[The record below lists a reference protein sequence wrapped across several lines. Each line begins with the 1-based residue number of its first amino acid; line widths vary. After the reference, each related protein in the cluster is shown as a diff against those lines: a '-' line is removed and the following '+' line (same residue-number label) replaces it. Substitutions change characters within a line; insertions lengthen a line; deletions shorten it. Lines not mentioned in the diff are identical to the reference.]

1 MNLLPNDSN
10 NINEVVFKNRN
21 KSYGAYAIR
30 KAYNSSIA
38 KSLMYLSSLLVLIFG
53 SAFTY
58 NNLTYTLPEVN
69 VVAFDDPNIIDS
81 LYVTPIDVT
90 PIEPVIPVEETAAP
104 VGITTP
110 TTIVDET
117 VEATPTGT
125 TMVAVAGLGEPDA
138 VGTSTT
144 STVTST
150 ETVAVIHVETP
161 ASSEVLPFAEQ
172 MPEFNTE
179 KNGIL
184 NYVASHISY
193 PEMARNI
200 GIEGTVHVS
209 FVVNEFGKVENMK
222 ILKGIGYG
230 CDEEVVRMLS
240 KMPTWMKPGK
250 NGNKAVKVRFNIPVR
265 FKLK

>member
-30 KAYNSSIA
+30 TAYNSSIA

-58 NNLTYTLPEVN
+58 NKLTYTLPEVN
-69 VVAFDDPNIIDS
+69 VVAFDDVKIDS
-81 LYVTPIDVT
+81 LYTIEVDNT
-90 PIEPVIPVEETAAP
+90 PIEPVVPVEETAAP
-104 VGITTP
+104 KGISTP
-110 TTIVDET
+110 TTIVDTAPE
-117 VEATPTGT
+117 VTPTGT
-125 TMVAVAGLGEPDA
+125 TMVAVAGLGDPES

-150 ETVAVIHVETP
+150 VVATP
-161 ASSEVLPFAEQ
+161 IEVLPEVIPEVSFAEV
-172 MPEFNTE
+172 MPEFNSD
-179 KNGIL
+179 KNGVL

-200 GIEGTVHVS
+200 GIEGTVHAS
-209 FVVNEFGKVENMK
+209 FVVNENGKVEGMK